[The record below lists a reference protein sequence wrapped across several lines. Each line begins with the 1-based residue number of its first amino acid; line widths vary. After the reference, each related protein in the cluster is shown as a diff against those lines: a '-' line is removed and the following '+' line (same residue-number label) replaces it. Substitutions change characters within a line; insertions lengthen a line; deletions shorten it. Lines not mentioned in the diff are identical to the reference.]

1 MNIPSA
7 TPKTILFIHAHPDD
21 EALLTAG
28 TMARAASSGHHVVLL
43 VMTDGAAGLT
53 STQYSHN
60 IAAIRQEELQASASK
75 LGVESVISW
84 DLPDSG
90 LMGEHENGFAHR
102 NLEQLSD
109 QLGDLITDIGASIV
123 VGYDSSGGYGH
134 PDHLQVHRLARHAY
148 SQGAHTFALFEATMP
163 REPIAR
169 AAELAEFLH
178 LTPKGFSSQEFA
190 TAWTPRANIT
200 HKVNVRAYINE
211 KRAAIKAHASQA
223 HADNTV
229 RTLGVLSAL
238 PSPIFSALLGT
249 EFFVKVPK
257 NLAS

>member
-1 MNIPSA
+1 
-7 TPKTILFIHAHPDD
+7 
-21 EALLTAG
+21 
-28 TMARAASSGHHVVLL
+28 MARAASAGHHVVLL

-53 STQYSHN
+53 STRFSNN
-60 IAAIRQEELQASASK
+60 IAAIRREELQVSAAQ

-90 LMGEHENGFAHR
+90 LRGEHENGFAHR
-102 NLEQLSD
+102 NLEQLAK
-109 QLGDLITDIGASIV
+109 QLTDLITDIGATIV

-148 SQGAHTFALFEATMP
+148 SHGAQTYALFEATLP
-163 REPIAR
+163 REPIVH
-169 AAELAEFLH
+169 AAKIAEFLH

-190 TAWTPRANIT
+190 TAWTPRTNIT
-200 HKVNVRAYINE
+200 HRVNVRPYINE
-211 KRAAIKAHASQA
+211 KKAAIKAHASQA

-238 PSPIFSALLGT
+238 PNPIFSALLGT
-249 EFFVKVPK
+249 EYFVKVPK
-257 NLAS
+257 DSVC